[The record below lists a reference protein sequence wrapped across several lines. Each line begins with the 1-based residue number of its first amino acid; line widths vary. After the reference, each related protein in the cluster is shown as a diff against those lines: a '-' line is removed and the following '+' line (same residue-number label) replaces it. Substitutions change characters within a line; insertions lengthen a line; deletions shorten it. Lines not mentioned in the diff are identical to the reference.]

1 MTVYGEIG
9 SKDMVFVPTGEF
21 VMGTNDKNNDTDG
34 QQPEHR
40 VYLDA
45 YEIDKYEVTVE
56 EYLRCVAAKK
66 CASPSKGDLKYYK
79 PREPI
84 RMVNWF
90 EARNYCA
97 WISKRL
103 PTEAEWEKAARGP
116 NNYINPW
123 GNRPVKNEVDGAIG
137 GGLAN
142 VGSYKNDMSGY
153 GLYDTGGNVSE
164 WAADWF
170 AFDYKHA
177 GSRNPQGPQ
186 KGETSRYLTEPMR
199 TVRGGSFLTNIK
211 GAFHESYFSLVRYGL
226 EPKTGTPWIGFR
238 CARSVTAQKK
248 P

>member
-1 MTVYGEIG
+1 
-9 SKDMVFVPTGEF
+9 
-21 VMGTNDKNNDTDG
+21 MGTNDKNDDTEG
-34 QQPEHR
+34 AQPEHR

-56 EYLRCVAAKK
+56 EYIRCVAAHK
-66 CASPSKGDLKYYK
+66 CTSLPKEDLKYYK
-79 PREPI
+79 PKQPA
-84 RMVNWF
+84 RMVTWD
-90 EARNYCA
+90 EARSYCA
-97 WISKRL
+97 WVGKRL

-123 GNRPVKNEVDGAIG
+123 GNRPVKNEVDSAIG

-153 GLYDTGGNVSE
+153 SVYDMAGNVSE
-164 WAADWF
+164 WVADWF

-177 GSRNPQGPQ
+177 DSRNPQGPP
-186 KGETSRYLTEPMR
+186 KGETSRYLAEPMR

-211 GAFHESYFSLVRYGL
+211 GAFQESYFSLARYGVK
-226 EPKTGTPWIGFR
+226 PGSGTPNVGFR
-238 CARSVTAQKK
+238 CAKSVMTQKK